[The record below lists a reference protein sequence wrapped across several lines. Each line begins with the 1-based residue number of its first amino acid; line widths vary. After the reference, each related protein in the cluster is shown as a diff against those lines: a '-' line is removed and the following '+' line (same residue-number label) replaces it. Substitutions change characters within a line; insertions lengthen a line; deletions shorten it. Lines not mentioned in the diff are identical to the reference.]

1 MTESRSVARKNEVSS
16 VNKVWTT
23 EKFLEFLERLTH
35 EERRVL
41 ACLLD
46 DEDSWVSESSIL
58 KTLHVH
64 DGAALSR
71 LLNMINVVALSIEM
85 DPGRVYTERA
95 FTADGTERACRIAL
109 EFSFAATEAGWP
121 SKGDADDLRRK
132 QQ

>member
-1 MTESRSVARKNEVSS
+1 

-46 DEDSWVSESSIL
+46 DEDCWVSESSIL
-58 KTLHVH
+58 KTLHLH
-64 DGAALSR
+64 NGAALSR
-71 LLNMINVVALSIEM
+71 HLNMISAVARSIGM
-85 DPGRVYTERA
+85 DPRRVYTESA
-95 FTADGTERACRIAL
+95 FTADGISERACRIAL
-109 EFSFAATEAGWP
+109 EFSWAALVAGWP
-121 SKGDADDLRRK
+121 SKDDAEDLRRK

>member
-1 MTESRSVARKNEVSS
+1 M
-16 VNKVWTT
+16 NKVWTT
-23 EKFLEFLERLTH
+23 EKFSEFLERLAH

-58 KTLHVH
+58 KTLHLH

-71 LLNMINVVALSIEM
+71 LLNMISVVALSIEM

-95 FTADGTERACRIAL
+95 FTADGISERACRITL
-109 EFSFAATEAGWP
+109 EFSWAATEAGWP
-121 SKGDADDLRRK
+121 SKDDADDLRRK

>member
-1 MTESRSVARKNEVSS
+1 MAGKNEVSS
-16 VNKVWTT
+16 VNKAWTT
-23 EKFLEFLERLTH
+23 ERFLEFMERLTH

-58 KTLHVH
+58 KTLHLH

-71 LLNMINVVALSIEM
+71 LLNMISAVALSIEM
-85 DPGRVYTERA
+85 DPGRVYTQRL
-95 FTADGTERACRIAL
+95 FTTDGISERACRIAL
-109 EFSFAATEAGWP
+109 EFSWAATAAGRP
-121 SKGDADDLRRK
+121 SLDDAEDLRRK

>member
-1 MTESRSVARKNEVSS
+1 MARKNEVSS
-16 VNKVWTT
+16 VNKVWTS

-46 DEDSWVSESSIL
+46 DEDSWVSESSIF
-58 KTLHVH
+58 KTLHLH
-64 DGAALSR
+64 DVAALSR
-71 LLNMINVVALSIEM
+71 LLNMISAVALSIEM

-95 FTADGTERACRIAL
+95 FTADGIFERACRIAL
-109 EFSFAATEAGWP
+109 EFSFAATQAGWP
-121 SKGDADDLRRK
+121 SKDDAEDLRRK